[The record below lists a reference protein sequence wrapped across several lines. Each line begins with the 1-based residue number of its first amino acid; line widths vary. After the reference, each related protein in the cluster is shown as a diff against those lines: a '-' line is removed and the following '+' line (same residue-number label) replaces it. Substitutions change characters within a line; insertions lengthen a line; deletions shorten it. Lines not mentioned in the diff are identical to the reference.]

1 MCRAWRG
8 LNDKMQPISDKN
20 VLISVDI
27 GFDIQFSGSECIC
40 LAGSQMEK
48 KRLSVFMKLEI
59 FSNSITSK

>member
-1 MCRAWRG
+1 MCRAWGG

-27 GFDIQFSGSECIC
+27 GFDIQFSGSECIR
-40 LAGSQMEK
+40 LAGLQMEN
-48 KRLSVFMKLEI
+48 VMKLEI